1 MLCRFGGRQSMCS
14 GVAGSTQAAP
24 PGKTLSV
31 WMFRDALRR
40 GPRSDGCIMTKT
52 LCSRLQALRSFG
64 PAGLALALFVGAR
77 FTSLAAPPAND
88 NCAGAVVIP
97 GTVSQASPFF
107 GPVVSIA
114 DATSTGEATLNN
126 SCQPV
131 VSRGLWYR
139 FTPVNAGF
147 YTISTCAGA
156 TTVDD
161 TVMAIYTS
169 SGGCAGPFVQ
179 VACNDDLCGP
189 SGLQAAITS
198 SLLADT

>member
-1 MLCRFGGRQSMCS
+1 MTETIYSSLR
-14 GVAGSTQAAP
+14 
-24 PGKTLSV
+24 
-31 WMFRDALRR
+31 ALRWV
-40 GPRSDGCIMTKT
+40 GP
-52 LCSRLQALRSFG
+52 F
-64 PAGLALALFVGAR
+64 GLALAVFIGTHSTLI
-77 FTSLAAPPAND
+77 AAPPAND

-97 GTVSQASPFF
+97 GTVSPASPFF

-114 DATSTGEATLNN
+114 AATSTGESALNN

-169 SGGCAGPFVQ
+169 VGGCAGPFVQ

-198 SLLADT
+198 ALLADTTYYIVVWQYDTTPPISGKTNIQVVVTWQTPPENDT

>member
-1 MLCRFGGRQSMCS
+1 MTESIYSSLR
-14 GVAGSTQAAP
+14 
-24 PGKTLSV
+24 
-31 WMFRDALRR
+31 ALRCAR
-40 GPRSDGCIMTKT
+40 P
-52 LCSRLQALRSFG
+52 F
-64 PAGLALALFVGAR
+64 GLALAAFIGVHS
-77 FTSLAAPPAND
+77 SLVAAAPAND

-97 GTVSQASPFF
+97 GTVSPGSPFF

-114 DATSTGEATLNN
+114 AATETGEAMLNN

-139 FTPVNAGF
+139 FTPMTAGF

-169 SGGCAGPFVQ
+169 AGGCNGPFAQ

-189 SGLQAAITS
+189 SGLQAAITA
-198 SLLADT
+198 SLLADTTYYIVVWQFDTNPPVSGQTNIQVVVTWATPPEN